1 MKNHVHSFSRFSR
14 IYESLEDPS
23 EEPRLDD
30 LYKQSTEALM
40 AEVSAGT
47 ADGFSFLKWIDTV
60 CDIIDSTQMKG
71 AIMSKA
77 KAFIN
82 QNLKVLH
89 PMMKEVAQYPQ
100 GSANARHA
108 AKIKS
113 RFTNVTKEDTAK
125 ISRAEELQRK
135 YGLM

>member
-1 MKNHVHSFSRFSR
+1 MKNHIHSFSRFSR
-14 IYESLEDPS
+14 IYEALDDSS
-23 EEPRLDD
+23 EEGRLEN

-60 CDIIDSTQMKG
+60 CDIIDGTEMKG
-71 AIMSKA
+71 IVMSKA
-77 KAFIN
+77 KGFIN
-82 QNLKVLH
+82 QNLKSLH
-89 PMMKEVAQYPQ
+89 PMMKEIAQYPQ
-100 GSANARHA
+100 GSANARNA
-108 AKIKS
+108 AKIKA